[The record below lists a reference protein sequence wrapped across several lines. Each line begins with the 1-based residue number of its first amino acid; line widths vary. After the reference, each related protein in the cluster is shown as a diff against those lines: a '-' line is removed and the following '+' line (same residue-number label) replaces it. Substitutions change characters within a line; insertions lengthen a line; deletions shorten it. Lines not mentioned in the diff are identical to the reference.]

1 MERVDTVD
9 SPAPSPAARRWRWR
23 RPGKRGQ
30 RWLAILLFL
39 FAALLVLLALWDW
52 NWFKG
57 PVERAV
63 QAKTG
68 RAFHIN
74 GDLDVDLGRTTVIR
88 GDRLTFANAEWAK
101 TPQMATADR
110 AEIAIRIWPLLRGQV
125 RIPEVRLTRPDLLLE
140 TGPGKDTPGN
150 WDFLGPST
158 GNPPQLQRL
167 LVDDGRLQFLDAA
180 GKTDVLVALNSG
192 KPRSQDSAPPL
203 LVKGKGRWK
212 GNPFTLDGN
221 TESPLELTNSDHP
234 FRIHLDGRAGGTHA
248 IASGTLTNPFALR
261 TFDLELM
268 LSGQDMEDLYPLIG
282 LAIPST
288 PPYRLKGRLKRSNDL
303 WRYENFTGTA
313 GDSDLGG
320 TAQIDV
326 SGPRPFLKADLVSKR
341 LDFDDLAGFIGAPPK
356 TGAGESANAEQKAK
370 AAALAARANVLP
382 DTPYNLTKLRAMDA
396 DVRWKA
402 QRINSPV
409 LPLDDM
415 DAHLKL
421 DAGLMRLEPLNFGVA
436 GGDIRSTIRLDARKD
451 TIATR
456 LQATIRRVQL
466 GRLFPDAKLAE
477 QASGGISGNVDLAGT
492 GNSVAAMLG
501 SSDGNV
507 GVAIGRGHVGN
518 LIMELAGLDVAESL
532 KFLFTGDK
540 QIPLRCGFGD
550 FSVGNGV
557 MRSRALALDTTDTLI
572 VGEGT
577 VDLKQEQLD
586 LLLRP
591 RPKDISILALRSPLR
606 IGGTFKDP
614 SFRPDFKALG
624 LRGAIAL
631 TLGSITPPAALLAT
645 IETGPGKDSDC
656 GGHYAK

>member
-1 MERVDTVD
+1 M
-9 SPAPSPAARRWRWR
+9 
-23 RPGKRGQ
+23 
-30 RWLAILLFL
+30 FL
-39 FAALLVLLALWDW
+39 VALVLLVIALWDW

-68 RAFHIN
+68 REFHIN
-74 GDLDVDLGRTTVIR
+74 GNLDVDLGRVVTVR
-88 GDRLTFANAEWAK
+88 GDGLTFANAEWSK
-101 TPQMATADR
+101 QPQMATADR
-110 AEIAIRIWPLLRGQV
+110 AEIDVRFWPLLRGQV
-125 RIPEVRLTRPDLLLE
+125 LIPEIRMTRPDLLLE
-140 TGPGKDTPGN
+140 TAPRKDQPGN
-150 WDFLGPST
+150 WDFLGPSD
-158 GNPPQLQRL
+158 GKPPVLQRL
-167 LVDDGRLQFLDAA
+167 LIDDGRLQFLDAA
-180 GKTDVLVALNSG
+180 GKTDILVALNSG
-192 KPRSQDSAPPL
+192 KPKNADSAPPL
-203 LVKGKGRWK
+203 LVKGKGRWQ

-261 TFDLELM
+261 TFDLDFM

-288 PPYRLKGRLKRSNDL
+288 PPYKLKGRLKRNNDV

-320 TAQIDV
+320 TAQIEV
-326 SGPRPFLKADLVSKR
+326 GRERPFLKAELVSKR
-341 LDFDDLAGFIGAPPK
+341 LDFDDLAGFVGAPPK
-356 TGAGESANAEQKAK
+356 TGSGESANAEQKAEAAELK
-370 AAALAARANVLP
+370 ASARVLP

-402 QRINSPV
+402 QRINAPS

-415 DAHLKL
+415 DAHLTL
-421 DAGLMRLEPLNFGVA
+421 DAGLLQLQPLNFGVA
-436 GGDIRSTIRLDARKD
+436 GGDIRSNVRLDARKD
-451 TIATR
+451 TIDTR
-456 LQATIRRVQL
+456 LQASIRKVQL
-466 GRLFPDAKLAE
+466 GKLFPDAKLAE
-477 QASGGISGNVDLAGT
+477 QASGGISGDIDLRGQ

-501 SSDGNV
+501 SSDGTVAV
-507 GVAIGRGHVGN
+507 GMGRGHIGN

-540 QIPLRCGFGD
+540 QIPLRCAWGD
-550 FSVGNGV
+550 FGVARGV
-557 MRSRALALDTTDTLI
+557 MTSTALAFDTEDTLI
-572 VGEGT
+572 LGEGT

-624 LRGAIAL
+624 VRGAIAL
-631 TLGSITPPAALLAT
+631 TLASITPPAALLAT
-645 IETGPGKDSDC
+645 IETGPGKDSNC
-656 GGHYAK
+656 GGRYAK

>member
-1 MERVDTVD
+1 VSSR
-9 SPAPSPAARRWRWR
+9 SRWQWR
-23 RPGKRGQ
+23 RPGKQGQ
-30 RWLAILLFL
+30 RWLAVLVFLL
-39 FAALLVLLALWDW
+39 ALVLLLIALWDW

-68 RAFHIN
+68 REFHIN
-74 GDLDVDLGRTTVIR
+74 GNLDVDLGRVVTVR
-88 GDRLTFANAEWAK
+88 GDGLTFANAEWSK
-101 TPQMATADR
+101 QPKMASADR
-110 AEIAIRIWPLLRGQV
+110 AEIDVRFWPLLRGDV
-125 RIPEVRLTRPDLLLE
+125 LIPEIRMTRPDLLLE
-140 TGPGKDTPGN
+140 TAPQKDQPGN
-150 WDFLGPST
+150 WDFLGPSD
-158 GNPPQLQRL
+158 GKPPVLQRL
-167 LVDDGRLQFLDAA
+167 LIDDGRLQFLDAA
-180 GKTDVLVALNSG
+180 GRTDILVSLNSG
-192 KPRSQDSAPPL
+192 KPKTADSAPPL
-203 LVKGKGRWK
+203 LVHGKGRWQ

-261 TFDLELM
+261 TFDLDFM

-288 PPYRLKGRLKRSNDL
+288 PPYKLKGRLKRNNDV

-320 TAQIDV
+320 TAQIEV
-326 SGPRPFLKADLVSKR
+326 GRERPFLKAELVSKR
-341 LDFDDLAGFIGAPPK
+341 LDFDDLAGFVGAPPK
-356 TGAGESANAEQKAK
+356 TGGGESANAEQKAE
-370 AAALAARANVLP
+370 AAALKASARILP

-402 QRINSPV
+402 QRINAPS

-415 DAHLKL
+415 DAHLTL
-421 DAGLMRLEPLNFGVA
+421 DAGLLQLQPLNFGVA
-436 GGDIRSTIRLDARKD
+436 GGDIRSNIRLDARKD
-451 TIATR
+451 TIDTR
-456 LQATIRRVQL
+456 LQASIRRVQL
-466 GRLFPDAKLAE
+466 GKLFPDAKLAE
-477 QASGGISGNVDLAGT
+477 QASGGISGDIDLSGR

-501 SSDGNV
+501 SSDGAVAV
-507 GVAIGRGHVGN
+507 GMGRGHIGN

-532 KFLFTGDK
+532 KFLFTGDR
-540 QIPLRCGFGD
+540 QIPLRCAWGD
-550 FSVGNGV
+550 FGVAGGV
-557 MRSRALALDTTDTLI
+557 MNSKALAFDTEDTLI
-572 VGEGT
+572 LGEGT
-577 VDLKQEQLD
+577 VNLKQEQLD

-624 LRGAIAL
+624 VRGAIAL

-645 IETGPGKDSDC
+645 IETGPGKDTNC
-656 GGHYAK
+656 GGRYAK

>member
-1 MERVDTVD
+1 M
-9 SPAPSPAARRWRWR
+9 R

-30 RWLAILLFL
+30 RWLAVLVFLVALILL
-39 FAALLVLLALWDW
+39 VIALWDW

-68 RAFHIN
+68 REFHIGGN
-74 GDLDVDLGRTTVIR
+74 LDVDLGRTLTVR
-88 GDRLTFANAEWAK
+88 ADRLTFANAEWSR
-101 TPQMATADR
+101 TPRMASADR
-110 AEIAIRIWPLLRGQV
+110 AEIDLRAWPLLRGQI
-125 RIPEVRLTRPDLLLE
+125 RIPEIRLTRPDLLLE
-140 TGPGKDTPGN
+140 TAPGKDQPGN
-150 WDFLGPST
+150 WDFLGPSD
-158 GNPPQLQRL
+158 GDPPVLQRL
-167 LVDDGRLQFLDAA
+167 LVDDGRLKFLDAA
-180 GKTDVLVALNSG
+180 GKTDILVSLNSG
-192 KPRSQDSAPPL
+192 KPRSADSAPPL
-203 LVKGKGRWK
+203 LVSGKGRWQ

-234 FRIHLDGRAGGTHA
+234 FRIHLDGRAGATRA

-261 TFDLELM
+261 TFDLDFA

-288 PPYRLKGRLKRSNDL
+288 PPYRLKGRLKRNNDT
-303 WRYENFTGTA
+303 WRYENFTGVA

-320 TAQIDV
+320 TAQIETGRD
-326 SGPRPFLKADLVSKR
+326 RPFLKADLVSKR

-356 TGAGESANAEQKAK
+356 TGAGETANAEQKAE
-370 AAALAARANVLP
+370 AAALAAKARILP

-396 DVRWKA
+396 DVKWKA
-402 QRINSPV
+402 QRINAPS

-421 DAGLMRLEPLNFGVA
+421 DDGLLRLEPLNFGVA
-436 GGDIRSTIRLDARKD
+436 GGDIRSTIRMDARKP
-451 TIATR
+451 TIATQ
-456 LQATIRRVQL
+456 LKASIRKVQL
-466 GRLFPDAKLAE
+466 GGLFPDAKLAE
-477 QASGGISGNVDLAGT
+477 QASGGISGEIALSGT
-492 GNSVAAMLG
+492 GNSIAAMLG

-507 GVAIGRGHVGN
+507 AIGMGRGHIGN

-532 KFLFTGDK
+532 KFLFTGDR
-540 QIPLRCGFGD
+540 QIPLRCAWGD
-550 FSVGNGV
+550 FGV
-557 MRSRALALDTTDTLI
+557 QRGLMTSQQLAFDTTDTLLL
-572 VGEGT
+572 GEGT
-577 VDLKQEQLD
+577 IDLKQEQLD

-624 LRGAIAL
+624 IRGAIAVA
-631 TLGSITPPAALLAT
+631 LGTITPPAALLAT
-645 IETGPGKDSDC
+645 IETGPGEDSNC
-656 GGHYAK
+656 GGRYAK

>member
-1 MERVDTVD
+1 MFVV
-9 SPAPSPAARRWRWR
+9 A
-23 RPGKRGQ
+23 
-30 RWLAILLFL
+30 
-39 FAALLVLLALWDW
+39 LVLLVIALWDW

-68 RAFHIN
+68 REFHIN
-74 GDLDVDLGRTTVIR
+74 GNLDVDLGRVVTVR
-88 GDRLTFANAEWAK
+88 GDGLTFANAEWSK
-101 TPQMATADR
+101 QPQMASADR
-110 AEIAIRIWPLLRGQV
+110 AEIDVRFWPLLRGQV
-125 RIPEVRLTRPDLLLE
+125 LIPEIRMTRPDLLLE
-140 TGPGKDTPGN
+140 TAPGKDQPGN
-150 WDFLGPST
+150 WDFLGPSD
-158 GNPPQLQRL
+158 GEPPVLQRL
-167 LVDDGRLQFLDAA
+167 LIDDGRLQFLDAA
-180 GKTDVLVALNSG
+180 GRTDILVGLNSG
-192 KPRSQDSAPPL
+192 KPRNADSAPPL
-203 LVKGKGRWK
+203 LVNGKGRWQ

-234 FRIHLDGRAGGTHA
+234 FRIHLDGRAGATRA

-261 TFDLELM
+261 TFDLDFM

-288 PPYRLKGRLKRSNDL
+288 PPYKLKGRLKRNNDV

-320 TAQIDV
+320 TAQIEV
-326 SGPRPFLKADLVSKR
+326 GRERPFLKAELVSKR
-341 LDFDDLAGFIGAPPK
+341 LDFDDLAGFVGAPPK
-356 TGAGESANAEQKAK
+356 TGSGESANAEQKAEAAQRK
-370 AAALAARANVLP
+370 ASTRVLP

-402 QRINSPV
+402 QRINAPS

-415 DAHLKL
+415 DAHLTL
-421 DAGLMRLEPLNFGVA
+421 DAGLLQLQPLNFGVA
-436 GGDIRSTIRLDARKD
+436 GGDIRSNIRLDARKD
-451 TIATR
+451 TIDTR
-456 LQATIRRVQL
+456 LQASIRKVQL
-466 GRLFPDAKLAE
+466 GKLFPDAKLAE
-477 QASGGISGNVDLAGT
+477 QASGGISGDIDLRGQ

-501 SSDGNV
+501 SSDGTVAV
-507 GVAIGRGHVGN
+507 GMGRGHIGN

-540 QIPLRCGFGD
+540 QIPLRCAWGD
-550 FSVGNGV
+550 FGVARGV
-557 MRSRALALDTTDTLI
+557 MTSTALAFDTEDTLI
-572 VGEGT
+572 LGEGT

-624 LRGAIAL
+624 VRGAIAL
-631 TLGSITPPAALLAT
+631 TLASITPPAALLAT
-645 IETGPGKDSDC
+645 IETGPGKDSNC
-656 GGHYAK
+656 GGRYAK